1 MLYLL
6 PEQIILG
13 VDGEDIGFYK
23 NRVPAWGYKCCQL
36 VNKKQREALQRYVLA
51 GVRAVLAFMYCVTVF
66 F

>member
-23 NRVPAWGYKCCQL
+23 NRVTGL
-36 VNKKQREALQRYVLA
+36 GL
-51 GVRAVLAFMYCVTVF
+51 
-66 F
+66 